1 MRTRFRPLWTVTV
14 VHGYL
19 GGAGDLLRFILS
31 ADAASFRRRLG
42 TTWS

>member
-1 MRTRFRPLWTVTV
+1 MHDLSPDSVI
-14 VHGYL
+14 
-19 GGAGDLLRFILS
+19 GDLLRFVLS